1 MSPKPGRQVA
11 GDAVG
16 GAALARVAAWGPD
29 VAAVFGSGL
38 ASLSADMVVEH
49 DFSYEELGWP
59 CTAVA
64 GHANRLRLARTAT
77 AGGREL
83 KLALA
88 YGRPHRYEGWAED
101 ELELPVRAL
110 AGCGVRRQVLTN
122 ACGSLRAL
130 PQGALVVC
138 ERVIDLQSPPAGTA
152 PERLPV
158 CSPQEA
164 ARIASRLNAA
174 SWADGAPP
182 SAVETYVAV
191 LGPQFET
198 PAEVRWLARH
208 GAVVGMSAAPEV
220 RAARATGVECLLLA
234 LVVNQAAAVGSHDD
248 VLAAAGRFSCSL
260 ASALI
265 TAVDGRWPEL
275 A

>member
-1 MSPKPGRQVA
+1 MSGGPGGRGP
-11 GDAVG
+11 GDVSE
-16 GAALARVAAWGPD
+16 GAALARVAAWAPD
-29 VAAVFGSGL
+29 VVAVFGSGL
-38 ASLSADMVVEH
+38 ASVSADLVVEH
-49 DFSYEELGWP
+49 DVGYEVLGWP
-59 CTAVA
+59 CTAVP
-64 GHANRLRLARTAT
+64 GHANRLRLARAPA

-88 YGRPHRYEGWAED
+88 CGRPHRYEGWTDA
-101 ELELPVRAL
+101 ELELPVRTL
-110 AGCGVRRQVLTN
+110 AGCGARRLVLTN
-122 ACGSLRAL
+122 ACGSLRAA

-138 ERVIDLQSPPAGTA
+138 DQLVDLQLHPGGAT

-164 ARIASRLNAA
+164 ARVVTRLNSA
-174 SWADGAPP
+174 SCADDAPP
-182 SAVETYVAV
+182 SAVGAYVAV

-198 PAEVRWLARH
+198 PAEVRWLARY

-234 LVVNQAAAVGSHDD
+234 LVVNEAATVASHDD
-248 VLAAAGRFSCSL
+248 VLATAGRLSGRL

-265 TAVDGRWPEL
+265 TAVQARWPEF

>member
-1 MSPKPGRQVA
+1 MNGGLGGQGPGYASEGV
-11 GDAVG
+11 
-16 GAALARVAAWGPD
+16 ALARVAAWAPD

-38 ASLSADMVVEH
+38 ASVSADLVVEH
-49 DFSYEELGWP
+49 DIGYEELGWP
-59 CTAVA
+59 CTTVP
-64 GHANRLRLARTAT
+64 GHANRLRLARAMA

-88 YGRPHRYEGWAED
+88 CGRPHRYEGWTDA
-101 ELELPVRAL
+101 ELERTVRAL
-110 AGCGVRRQVLTN
+110 AGCGTRRLVLTN
-122 ACGSLRAL
+122 ACGSLRTL

-138 ERVIDLQSPPAGTA
+138 GHVVDLQLPPPGIV
-152 PERLPV
+152 PEHLPV
-158 CSPQEA
+158 CSPHEA
-164 ARIASRLNAA
+164 ARIVNRLNGA
-174 SWADGAPP
+174 SCSDDAPS
-182 SAVETYVAV
+182 SAVGAYVAV

-248 VLAAAGRFSCSL
+248 VLVTAGRLSGSL

-265 TAVDGRWPEL
+265 TATKARWPEL

>member
-1 MSPKPGRQVA
+1 MSGGLGGHGL
-11 GDAVG
+11 GDASE
-16 GAALARVAAWGPD
+16 GAALGRVAAWAPD

-38 ASLSADMVVEH
+38 ASASADLVVEH
-49 DFSYEELGWP
+49 DIGYEELGWP
-59 CTAVA
+59 CTAVR
-64 GHANRLRLARTAT
+64 GHANRLRLARATA

-88 YGRPHRYEGWAED
+88 CGRPHRYEGWTDA
-101 ELELPVRAL
+101 ELERTVRAL
-110 AGCGVRRQVLTN
+110 AGCGTRRLVLTN
-122 ACGSLRAL
+122 ACGSLRTV

-138 ERVIDLQSPPAGTA
+138 DHVVDLQLPPAGIA
-152 PERLPV
+152 PEHLRV
-158 CSPQEA
+158 CSPRETA
-164 ARIASRLNAA
+164 HIVDGLNGASC
-174 SWADGAPP
+174 SDDVPP
-182 SAVETYVAV
+182 STAGAYVAV

-220 RAARATGVECLLLA
+220 RAAHATGVECLLLA
-234 LVVNQAAAVGSHDD
+234 LVVNQAAAVGSHNE
-248 VLAAAGRFSCSL
+248 VLATAGRLSGSL

-265 TAVDGRWPEL
+265 TAVKARWPEL

>member
-1 MSPKPGRQVA
+1 MSPGPGRQGA
-11 GDAVG
+11 GDGVG
-16 GAALARVAAWGPD
+16 GAALACVAAWAPE

-38 ASLSADMVVEH
+38 ASLSADLVVEH
-49 DFSYEELGWP
+49 DFDYEDLGWP

-64 GHANRLRLARTAT
+64 GHANRLRLARASA

-88 YGRPHRYEGWAED
+88 CGRPHRYEGWTDD
-101 ELELPVRAL
+101 ELERPVRTL
-110 AGCGVRRQVLTN
+110 AGCGARRLVLTN
-122 ACGSLRAL
+122 ACGSLRAA

-138 ERVIDLQSPPAGTA
+138 DHVVDLQLPPAGTA
-152 PERLPV
+152 PEHLPV
-158 CSPQEA
+158 CSRQEA
-164 ARIASRLNAA
+164 ARIVTRLNAA
-174 SWADGAPP
+174 SCADDAPP
-182 SAVETYVAV
+182 SGVGAYVAV

-220 RAARATGVECLLLA
+220 RAARATEVECLLLA
-234 LVVNQAAAVGSHDD
+234 LVVNQAAAVGSHGD
-248 VLAAAGRFSCSL
+248 VLTTAGRFSSSL

-265 TAVDGRWPEL
+265 TAVKARWPEL

>member
-1 MSPKPGRQVA
+1 MSPGPGGQGA
-11 GDAVG
+11 GDAVR
-16 GAALARVAAWGPD
+16 GAALARVAAWAPD

-38 ASLSADMVVEH
+38 AAVSAELVVEH
-49 DFSYEELGWP
+49 DIGYEELGWP

-88 YGRPHRYEGWAED
+88 CGRPHRYEGWTDA
-101 ELELPVRAL
+101 ELERPVRAL
-110 AGCGVRRQVLTN
+110 AGCGARRLVLTN
-122 ACGSLRAL
+122 ACGSLRAA

-138 ERVIDLQSPPAGTA
+138 DHVVDVQSPPAGTA
-152 PERLPV
+152 PERLSV

-164 ARIASRLNAA
+164 AHIVSRLNGA
-174 SWADGAPP
+174 SCSDDAPP
-182 SAVETYVAV
+182 SAVGAYVAV

-198 PAEVRWLARH
+198 PAEARWLARY

-234 LVVNQAAAVGSHDD
+234 LVVNQAAAVGSHND
-248 VLAAAGRFSCSL
+248 VLVTAGRFSSSL

-265 TAVDGRWPEL
+265 TAVKARWPEL